1 MKRTKI
7 YILSLLSAAVALNIG
22 CTATM
27 QSITSDARSMMNMPR
42 GDKDTEALY
51 SRVNAEDKRKV
62 NDLTHELSILKKT
75 TDITKL
81 EEQRDDLQQERSELN
96 RKRTELLTKETSYRV
111 RLAKLHAIDRN
122 KLGVR
127 VDNIEAI
134 TDTHVDA
141 VETQTKRLK
150 LDGKVAILDV
160 KIDKLSNQIST
171 LSKQLEN
178 LENKQTPAEKQVAVT
193 GDGY

>member
-1 MKRTKI
+1 MNKTRI
-7 YILSLLSAAVALNIG
+7 YIISLLSAAMSLNIG
-22 CTATM
+22 CTSTM
-27 QSITSDARSMMNMPR
+27 QSAMNDARSMMNMPR
-42 GDKDTEALY
+42 GDKATDALY
-51 SRVNAEDKRKV
+51 SRVNKEDKRKV
-62 NDLTHELSILKKT
+62 NDLTHELAILKKT

-96 RKRTELLTKETSYRV
+96 RKSTELLTKETSYRV

-127 VDNIEAI
+127 VENIEAI

-141 VETQTKRLK
+141 IETQTKRLK
-150 LDGKVAILDV
+150 LEGKVAILDV
-160 KIDKLSNQIST
+160 KIDKISKQIDT
-171 LSKQLEN
+171 LSEQLEN
-178 LENKQTPAEKQVAVT
+178 LKDRQTTADKQVAVT